1 MLERQQL
8 TQCKYRL
15 KDDIVTTYANKLE
28 SLADMTKF
36 LEDITS
42 PNGF

>member
-8 TQCKYRL
+8 TKCKCLL
-15 KDDIVTTYANKLE
+15 KDDIVTTYANIFE

-42 PNGF
+42 PNRF